1 MGKWTLILHFS
12 TYLGYIC
19 RHFHTFLLSICSSVF
34 VDVSC
39 CTVSVVE
46 MSVFCLFVF
55 QCLNAIHD
63 HCIFICI
70 FCNCCCFCVLHNY
83 AGVSAEVA
91 NILMRKNSSVG
102 TPFWM
107 APEAS
112 CVLTLEYSEILL
124 CSRDFRPLFPEE
136 GRRTFDFMSEGF
148 QKSGSSTPIL
158 WHWHIKLSTLSVSQV
173 YLPSTSSVH
182 G

>member
-1 MGKWTLILHFS
+1 MCL
-12 TYLGYIC
+12 
-19 RHFHTFLLSICSSVF
+19 
-34 VDVSC
+34 
-39 CTVSVVE
+39 VVQCQWLR
-46 MSVFCLFVF
+46 CLFFVCLFF

-124 CSRDFRPLFPEE
+124 CSHDFRPLFPEE
-136 GRRTFDFMSEGF
+136 GRRTFNFMSEGF